1 MGTWIQSYNPLG
13 NVWASTL
20 IAALPVTLLFYLLA
34 VRKMAAHWS
43 AVWSFA
49 AAVVIAVVVFGMP
62 APMVAA
68 TVGHGFVYAVIR
80 IAWTLLAAV
89 FVYEITVE
97 TGHFETIKGSIG
109 AITDDRR
116 LQVLL
121 IAYAFGA
128 VLEGAGGGGAPVA
141 ICGAMMVGLG
151 FHPFEAAVLALIANT
166 APVAFGGMGNPIR
179 TLVAVTGLPE
189 ADLSATVGRILPWTA
204 LILAFWLVRSQ
215 VSWKLTWEVWPGAL
229 ACGLCF
235 GTIQFAWSNYIDAAL
250 VDIMGGMLTLLFLA
264 IFFRFW
270 RPRNLFRYPED
281 IGIELRRGGAAY
293 RPMEV
298 LHAWSPF
305 LLIALFVVL
314 WGLPATKAVLNKTN
328 ISFAMPGLHNLVV
341 RTPPVVA
348 AQHTEPAMVDLAW
361 LSAVGTATFFAGL
374 IAGPLLGLS
383 IPRTL
388 QVFMRTVQRMRYS
401 FVAIFC
407 MICLGYVTRYSGMDA
422 VMGLALTNTGWW
434 YPLFGTLIGWLGV
447 ALTGTDAG
455 SNALF
460 GSLQVITANGLGL
473 SPVLMA
479 AANSAGGVMGKM
491 IDAQSIIVACVA
503 TGLEGRE
510 GDLFRAVLKHSVL
523 LALIVGVIV
532 MLYAYVVP
540 EWVPHGHKFW

>member
-1 MGTWIQSYNPLG
+1 MQTWIQDYNPFG
-13 NVWASTL
+13 NAVVSTL
-20 IAALPVTLLFYLLA
+20 VAAFPVTLLFYLLA
-34 VRKMAAHWS
+34 VKKIAAHWA
-43 AVWSFA
+43 AVWAFV
-49 AAVVIAVVVFGMP
+49 AAVVLAVAAFGMP
-62 APMVAA
+62 VPMVAA

-89 FVYEITVE
+89 YVYDITVA

-121 IAYAFGA
+121 IAFAFGA

-151 FHPFEAAVLALIANT
+151 FPPFEAAVICLIANT

-189 ADLSATVGRILPWTA
+189 ADLSATVGRILPWMS
-204 LILAFWLVRSQ
+204 LILPAWLVRSM
-215 VSWKLTWEVWPGAL
+215 VPWRETIRVWPGLL
-229 ACGLCF
+229 ACGV
-235 GTIQFAWSNYIDAAL
+235 TFASLQYFWSNYMDAAL
-250 VDIMGGMLTLLFLA
+250 VDIVGGMVTLLVLA
-264 IFFRFW
+264 LFFKVWKPVQEWRYANDREIQDHE
-270 RPRNLFRYPED
+270 RPRYTRSQ
-281 IGIELRRGGAAY
+281 
-293 RPMEV
+293 V

-305 LLIALFVVL
+305 LLIAVFVVV
-314 WGLPATKAVLNKTN
+314 WGLPAPKKFLNATS
-328 ISFAMPGLHNLVV
+328 ISMEMPGLHNLVV

-348 AQHTEPAMVDLAW
+348 QSHTEPAVMDIAW

-374 IAGPLLGLS
+374 IAGPFLGLS
-383 IPRTL
+383 LRRTL
-388 QVFMRTVQRMRYS
+388 GVFLHTCYRMRYS
-401 FVAIFC
+401 FVAIFA
-407 MICLGYVTRYSGMDA
+407 MICLGFVTRYSGMDA

-434 YPLFGTLIGWLGV
+434 YPLFGTLIGWIGV

-491 IDAQSIIVACVA
+491 IDAQSIIVGCVA
-503 TGLEGRE
+503 CGIEGKE
-510 GDLFRAVLKHSVL
+510 GDLFRAVLKHSIM
-523 LALIVGVIV
+523 LALLVGGVV
-532 MLYAYVVP
+532 MLLAYVVP
-540 EWVPHGHKFW
+540 QWVPSGHSFW

>member
-1 MGTWIQSYNPLG
+1 MQVWTQNYNPLG
-13 NVWASTL
+13 NAALSTVV
-20 IAALPVTLLFYLLA
+20 AALPVTLLFYLLA
-34 VRKMAAHWS
+34 VRKMHAHWAS
-43 AVWSFA
+43 VWSFA
-49 AAVVIAVVVFGMP
+49 SALILAVAVFGMP

-68 TVGHGFVYAVIR
+68 SVGHGFVYAVIR

-97 TGHFETIKGSIG
+97 SGHFETIKSSIG

-116 LQVLL
+116 LQMVLV
-121 IAYAFGA
+121 AFAFGA
-128 VLEGAGGGGAPVA
+128 VMEGAGGGGAPVA

-151 FHPFEAAVLALIANT
+151 FPPFQSAVLCLIANT

-179 TLVAVTGLPE
+179 TLVAVTALPE
-189 ADLSATVGRILPWTA
+189 PDLSATVARILAPMS
-204 LILAFWLVRSQ
+204 LILPFWLVRSM
-215 VSWKLTWEVWPGAL
+215 VSWGETIRVWPGLL
-229 ACGLCF
+229 ATGVVF
-235 GTIQFAWSNYIDAAL
+235 GSIKLFWATYIDGTL
-250 VDIMGGMLTLLFLA
+250 VDIMAGMITLLLCA
-264 IFFRFW
+264 IFFKIW
-270 RPRNLFRYPED
+270 KPHPVWRYPNEAATQAAHTST
-281 IGIELRRGGAAY
+281 RG
-293 RPMEV
+293 EV

-305 LLIALFVVL
+305 LLIAVFVVV
-314 WGLPATKAVLNKTN
+314 WGLPAVKQVLNKT
-328 ISFAMPGLHNLVV
+328 SLQVQVPGLHNLVQ

-348 AQHTEPAMVDLAW
+348 GTHLEPAVMDVAW
-361 LSAVGTATFFAGL
+361 LSAVGTATFIAGL

-383 IPRTL
+383 LGRTMK
-388 QVFMRTVQRMRYS
+388 VFWKTVRRLRFS

-434 YPLFGTLIGWLGV
+434 YPLFGTLIGWIGV

-491 IDAQSIIVACVA
+491 IDAQSLIVGCVAC
-503 TGLEGRE
+503 GIEGQE
-510 GDLFRAVLKHSVL
+510 GDLFRAVIKHSIA
-523 LALIVGVIV
+523 LALLVGLTV
-532 MLYAYVVP
+532 MLIAYVF
-540 EWVPHGHKFW
+540 PHLVTSGHKYW